1 MPRFLD
7 DHIRH
12 LAFATRTG
20 PESLEASRPKPEDQD
35 RDVFSPAIRYP
46 ELDRLPQDENCLPAH
61 DHQRYLL
68 RQSEIYTM
76 AEAGKFR
83 AVSFEDLEK
92 YVYSGDREMMVRDLS
107 NLERQGLIRRSRA
120 RYPDPIRVVT
130 LTRQG
135 EKFMR
140 EVLKENEQELY
151 SGLKKVRE
159 LRHDTAL
166 YEVYQAKAQEIEEAG
181 GKIKR
186 VVLDYELKR
195 KLNRDLN
202 KVKDSDSFR
211 RRQAQRRHRP
221 EAWRAVV
228 QGQFVV
234 PDVRIEY
241 EDRDG
246 NECRVDLEYLT
257 ETYRQGDISAKAQA
271 GFSLYAPHDQ
281 APRLHRVLDQHHIMT
296 EILSI

>member
-1 MPRFLD
+1 
-7 DHIRH
+7 
-12 LAFATRTG
+12 
-20 PESLEASRPKPEDQD
+20 
-35 RDVFSPAIRYP
+35 
-46 ELDRLPQDENCLPAH
+46 
-61 DHQRYLL
+61 
-68 RQSEIYTM
+68 
-76 AEAGKFR
+76 
-83 AVSFEDLEK
+83 
-92 YVYSGDREMMVRDLS
+92 
-107 NLERQGLIRRSRA
+107 
-120 RYPDPIRVVT
+120 
-130 LTRQG
+130 
-135 EKFMR
+135 MR
-140 EVLKENEQELY
+140 EVFKQNEQEFY

-202 KVKDSDSFR
+202 KVKDSAPSDDAKLKEDIGQKHSV
-211 RRQAQRRHRP
+211 P
-221 EAWRAVV
+221 IV

-271 GFSLYAPHDQ
+271 GFSLYASHGQ
-281 APRLHRVLDQHHIMT
+281 ASRLHRVLDQHQIMT

>member
-1 MPRFLD
+1 
-7 DHIRH
+7 
-12 LAFATRTG
+12 
-20 PESLEASRPKPEDQD
+20 
-35 RDVFSPAIRYP
+35 
-46 ELDRLPQDENCLPAH
+46 
-61 DHQRYLL
+61 
-68 RQSEIYTM
+68 M

-83 AVSFEDLEK
+83 AISIDDLEK
-92 YVYSGDREMMVRDLS
+92 YVYSGNREMMVRDLS
-107 NLERQGLIRRSRA
+107 NLGKQGLIRRSSA
-120 RYPDPIRVVT
+120 RYPRPLRVVT
-130 LTRQG
+130 LTPEG
-135 EKFMR
+135 ERFMR

-166 YEVYQAKAQEIEEAG
+166 YEIYQAKAQEIEEAG

-195 KLNRDLN
+195 KLNRDLRRS
-202 KVKDSDSFR
+202 KDCDPSDDARIKEEISR
-211 RRQAQRRHRP
+211 KN
-221 EAWRAVV
+221 AVPIV

-234 PDVRIEY
+234 PDVRLEY

-257 ETYRQGDISAKAQA
+257 ETYRQGDVSTKAQA

-281 APRLHRVLDQHHIMT
+281 ALRLHRILDQHHIMT

>member
-1 MPRFLD
+1 MPRFL
-7 DHIRH
+7 R
-12 LAFATRTG
+12 
-20 PESLEASRPKPEDQD
+20 EQSRPPRLQPDRPSTPDSRSKPEELDQAA
-35 RDVFSPAIRYP
+35 FSPALRYP
-46 ELDRLPQDENCLPAH
+46 ELDRYPQERKAYRLRQQ
-61 DHQRYLL
+61 QRYFL

-83 AVSFEDLEK
+83 ALSIEDLEK
-92 YVYSGDREMMVRDLS
+92 YVYSDDRESMVRDLS
-107 NLERQGLIRRSRA
+107 NLERQGLVQRSSG
-120 RYPDPIRVVT
+120 RYRDGIRVVT

-135 EKFMR
+135 ERFMH
-140 EVLKENEQELY
+140 EVLRESEQELY

-166 YEVYQAKAQEIEEAG
+166 YEIYQAKAREIDEAG

-202 KVKDSDSFR
+202 KVRDGAASEDPKLKER
-211 RRQAQRRHRP
+211 IGQRHGVP
-221 EAWRAVV
+221 VV
-228 QGQFVV
+228 EGQYVV
-234 PDVRIEY
+234 PDVRIEF

-246 NECRVDLEYLT
+246 IECRVDLEYLT
-257 ETYRQGDISAKAQA
+257 ETYRHGDISGKAQA
-271 GFSLYAPHDQ
+271 GFALYASHDQ
-281 APRLHRVLDQHHIMT
+281 APRLHRVLDQHQIMT

>member
-1 MPRFLD
+1 MDLQKVY
-7 DHIRH
+7 I
-12 LAFATRTG
+12 
-20 PESLEASRPKPEDQD
+20 SRVD
-35 RDVFSPAIRYP
+35 RSEIH
-46 ELDRLPQDENCLPAH
+46 Q
-61 DHQRYLL
+61 QRYFL

-83 AVSFEDLEK
+83 ALSIEDLERF
-92 YVYSGDREMMVRDLS
+92 VYSGDRELMVRDLS
-107 NLERQGLIRRSRA
+107 NLEGQDLIRRSSA

-140 EVLKENEQELY
+140 EVLRESGQEIY

-166 YEVYQAKAQEIEEAG
+166 YEVYQDKAREIEEAG

-186 VVLDYELKR
+186 VVLDYELKG

-202 KVKDSDSFR
+202 KLKERVPSEEAKLKEGLC
-211 RRQAQRRHRP
+211 QRHGVP
-221 EAWRAVV
+221 VI
-228 QGQFVV
+228 QGQYAV
-234 PDVRIEY
+234 PDVRIEF

-246 NECRVDLEYLT
+246 IECRVDLEYLT
-257 ETYRQGDISAKAQA
+257 ESYRQSDISAKAQA
-271 GFSLYAPHDQ
+271 GFLLYTSHDQ
-281 APRLHRVLDQHHIMT
+281 APRLHRVLDQHRIMT

>member
-1 MPRFLD
+1 MPRFLREQS
-7 DHIRH
+7 RH
-12 LAFATRTG
+12 PRLQPDWPG
-20 PESLEASRPKPEDQD
+20 PPASQSRPNAPD
-35 RDVFSPAIRYP
+35 RDAFSPTLRYP
-46 ELDRLPQDENCLPAH
+46 ELDRYPQDRKAYRLH
-61 DHQRYLL
+61 DQQRYFL
-68 RQSEIYTM
+68 RQSEIYTL

-83 AVSFEDLEK
+83 ALSIEDLEK
-92 YVYSGDREMMVRDLS
+92 YVYAGNREMMVRDLS
-107 NLERQGLIRRSRA
+107 NLGRQGLIRRSSG
-120 RYPDPIRVVT
+120 RYPDAIQVVT

-140 EVLKENEQELY
+140 DVLKKNEQEIY

-166 YEVYQAKAQEIEEAG
+166 YEVYQAKAHEIEEAG

-202 KVKDSDSFR
+202 RVKDSGSSGD
-211 RRQAQRRHRP
+211 AKLKEEIGQRHGVP
-221 EAWRAVV
+221 VV
-228 QGQFVV
+228 QGQYVV
-234 PDVRIEY
+234 PDVRIEF

-246 NECRVDLEYLT
+246 IECRVDLEYLT
-257 ETYRQGDISAKAQA
+257 ETYRHGEISAKAQA
-271 GFSLYAPHDQ
+271 GFSLYASHDQ